1 MEVAECSRIEGRD
14 SRLKHL
20 IGINW
25 ALSSEGVEKSS
36 GGVDGSARVK
46 KKKFYPI

>member
-1 MEVAECSRIEGRD
+1 MLVEKDKATMRKREKIAY
-14 SRLKHL
+14 
-20 IGINW
+20 W

-36 GGVDGSARVK
+36 GGVEGSVGVK